1 MKYNFKNGIPIYLQ
15 IIDEMSISIASG
27 EYQPGD
33 KLPSVRDFA
42 MEIGVNPNTLQRAFS
57 IMEQKGIV
65 HVDRTNGRY
74 VTDDESVLLELR
86 KNLAKRYI
94 EELLGRLRK
103 MKMSD
108 EDILDAIKRWLQEV

>member
-15 IIDEMSISIASG
+15 IIDKMSISIASG

-42 MEIGVNPNTLQRAFS
+42 MEIGVNPNTLQRAFGV
-57 IMEQKGIV
+57 MEQKGLV

-74 VTDDESVLLELR
+74 VTEDASVLLSLR
-86 KNLAKRYI
+86 KELANKYI
-94 EELLGRLRK
+94 EELVGRLRQ

-108 EDILDAIKRWLQEV
+108 DEVLEAIKEWL